1 MPESILCPSPRNA
14 ISDRRRHDPVGF
26 WVQLRGD
33 RDRFAQVEV
42 LPQRNKPAVYRL
54 LDCIHWAAQA
64 AALSFLTV
72 HQPRMAQA
80 LQALR

>member
-1 MPESILCPSPRNA
+1 MSESLLWPSTRNA
-14 ISDRRRHDPVGF
+14 ISDRRRHDPVGC
-26 WVQLRGD
+26 WVRLRGD

-42 LPQRNKPAVYRL
+42 LQPRNQPAVYRL